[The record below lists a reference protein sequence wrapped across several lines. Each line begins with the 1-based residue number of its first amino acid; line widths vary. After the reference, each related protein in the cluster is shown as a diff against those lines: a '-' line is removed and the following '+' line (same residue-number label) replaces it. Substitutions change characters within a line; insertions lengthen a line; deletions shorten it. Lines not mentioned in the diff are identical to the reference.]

1 MFKLPRLLPALLLA
15 LCLPAHANWH
25 LDGESSRLSFITSKN
40 GNVSEVHRFLVLH
53 GKVDRKGAAELQID
67 HAVGGLL
74 PDDKLQRLKA
84 LQAQGHKVLMLG
96 DGDPHA
102 IGAEIPTDPLQH
114 LLLLTD
120 GDGGVD
126 YHALEGASFL
136 GTGDHANI
144 LCYAE
149 AISMARRNN
158 CAGLPPRTLI
168 QCGSFLK
175 RGAVYR

>member
-1 MFKLPRLLPALLLA
+1 MTDATPMTNAALFAISMLAADDPDLAERLLA
-15 LCLPAHANWH
+15 
-25 LDGESSRLSFITSKN
+25 
-40 GNVSEVHRFLVLH
+40 
-53 GKVDRKGAAELQID
+53 DRRRRHDDAAGATQ
-67 HAVGGLL
+67 
-74 PDDKLQRLKA
+74 
-84 LQAQGHKVLMLG
+84 LMLG

-114 LLLLTD
+114 LLLLDD

-136 GTGDHANI
+136 GTGDHTNI
-144 LCYAE
+144 LCCAD